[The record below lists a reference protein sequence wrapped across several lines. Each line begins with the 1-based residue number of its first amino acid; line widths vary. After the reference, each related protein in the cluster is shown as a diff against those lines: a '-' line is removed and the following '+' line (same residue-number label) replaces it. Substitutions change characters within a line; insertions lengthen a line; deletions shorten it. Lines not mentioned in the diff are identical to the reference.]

1 MKIAPSL
8 AGLLLLA
15 AACQHSPAAPTS
27 VALLVTPDTLTV
39 ARNATGSIT
48 VQVQRSNGTTEAVT
62 GAAVWTSSAPD
73 VVTVQAG
80 VVKAVGAGTATVT
93 VTYGGL
99 TRTVN
104 VVARRNTRLTGAITV
119 EDSNGFGSIHEI
131 RAFVD
136 GHTVYGLSFSSSERA
151 YTIPLGD
158 PQSAGFD
165 TSVAPGSVRL
175 SVQVVYAGGFG
186 GTRYATRPASY
197 VDVRDL
203 DTNEML
209 ARLPLSVQTATVA
222 SAYGEIGEL
231 AWTLTIDVFH

>member
-1 MKIAPSL
+1 MKRILSL
-8 AGLLLLA
+8 GGLLLLA

-39 ARNATGSIT
+39 ARNATSPIT
-48 VQVQRSNGTTEAVT
+48 VQVQRSNGTLEDVT
-62 GAAVWTSSAPD
+62 AAGVWTSSAPD

-80 VVKAVGAGTATVT
+80 VVKAVGVGTATVR
-93 VTYGGL
+93 VTYNGL

-119 EDSNGFGSIHEI
+119 EDSDGWGSIHEI
-131 RAFVD
+131 DAFLD
-136 GHTVYGLSFSSSERA
+136 GRQVYGLGFSSSPRV

-175 SVQVVYAGGFG
+175 SVQVVLGGFV
-186 GTRYATRPASY
+186 GTTYASRPESY
-197 VDVRDL
+197 VDVRDR
-203 DTNEML
+203 DTDEVL
-209 ARLPLSVQTATVA
+209 ARLPLSVQTVTVPSVFGA
-222 SAYGEIGEL
+222 KGEL
-231 AWTLTIDVFH
+231 AWTLPIDVFH